1 MKLKLENF
9 DIIQDCQ
16 LLDIQNGK
24 KVLPRPNCNHSQRFP
39 TADFYF
45 QTVMYIL

>member
-24 KVLPRPNCNHSQRFP
+24 KVLPPPNCDHSQRFP
-39 TADFYF
+39 TAGFTL
-45 QTVMYIL
+45 QTIIYIL